1 MHLDYQ
7 EEYKAVKNNIDWGE
21 RIWILRPELKKN
33 LVITYTQSS
42 AKPSFLSVVLLG
54 TLHTELLNDLWSWL
68 QFIVC
73 DGLMRLS
80 AVNCY
85 RKTKHPWRPDKKL
98 IVLLS
103 MERMSPCLHLL
114 NTGFSEFS
122 ISSLLQRA
130 NEKFLIWIKQHIK
143 HL

>member
-85 RKTKHPWRPDKKL
+85 RKTKHPWRPDKKINCAPL
-98 IVLLS
+98 NGEDEPLPAPVKHRVFWVL
-103 MERMSPCLHLL
+103 
-114 NTGFSEFS
+114 NF
-122 ISSLLQRA
+122 ISLAEGKREVSHM
-130 NEKFLIWIKQHIK
+130 N
-143 HL
+143 